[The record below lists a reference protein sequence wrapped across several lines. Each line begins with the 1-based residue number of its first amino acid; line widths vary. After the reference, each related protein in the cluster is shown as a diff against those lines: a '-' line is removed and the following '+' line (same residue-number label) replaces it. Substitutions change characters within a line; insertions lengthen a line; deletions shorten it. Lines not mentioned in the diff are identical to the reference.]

1 MRFRIHNNK
10 GFYVA
15 IFAAIL
21 LLQSCKSTKTAST
34 NVAYLPAEE
43 VIKKH
48 YAEDQKFNIKADLL
62 IKYERGSDLISLN
75 GSLRMAKD
83 SAIWISISKLGFPV
97 GKLMVTENRVIFYEK
112 VNKSFFEGDFELLNN
127 WLGIEMNY
135 QMFQN
140 LFLGAALVDLREE
153 KYEVSITENN
163 YLLVPK
169 KKNPIF
175 EALFWLDPVNF
186 KISKEQF
193 FVDQQ
198 KGLQIQYEGFE
209 KEENLSLPKRFT
221 VNTNSKNKKT
231 IIEVDFKDVEL
242 IDNLRFPISIP
253 DNYKL
258 IKLQ

>member
-1 MRFRIHNNK
+1 MRFRIHNCK
-10 GFYVA
+10 GFYLV
-15 IFAAIL
+15 IFTAIL
-21 LLQSCKSTKTAST
+21 LLQSCKSTKTAGT

-43 VIKKH
+43 VIKNH
-48 YAEDQKFNIKADLL
+48 YAEDEKFNIKANLL

-112 VNKSFFEGDFELLNN
+112 VNKSFFEGDFELISS

-140 LFLGAALVDLREE
+140 LFLGDALIDLREE

-175 EALFWLDPVNF
+175 EALFWLDPVSYR
-186 KISKEQF
+186 ISKEQF
-193 FVDQQ
+193 NIDRQ

-209 KEENLSLPKRFT
+209 REKNFSLPKGFT